1 MAWRPTQYLLEG
13 ELDNTMPGKVTGWMR
28 FAGMKDKV
36 TFDLKGDF
44 HRDIRGAKI
53 HLVGEGREDDPE
65 AAGYFEGFAQHQ
77 WGKVGD
83 ITAGLPPQD
92 YVAYL
97 YVEWYSDENGRV
109 CLEMDAQQVQV
120 IGTPLPASQ
129 SQPLSRQEQAR
140 NMAKFLGS
148 LSQAIGVPAV
158 VGPGRPIVSDPA
170 FSHWVIVEGQ
180 VVGEARAVQPA
191 GSGLSFAYV
200 RLFDMPEMAESGSI
214 ESVHLQP
221 KSAVSAKAKEA
232 SS

>member
-13 ELDNTMPGKVTGWMR
+13 ELDNTTPGKVTGWLR
-28 FAGMKDKV
+28 FAGMKDKI
-36 TFDLKGDF
+36 TFDLEGDF

-53 HLVGEGREDDPE
+53 HLTGDGREDDPA
-65 AAGYFEGFAQHQ
+65 AAGFFDGFAQHQ
-77 WGKVGD
+77 KGKAGD

-92 YVAYL
+92 YVAYP
-97 YVEWYSDENGRV
+97 YIEWYDHENGRV
-109 CLEMDAQQVQV
+109 CLELDAQQVQV
-120 IGTPLPASQ
+120 IGTPIPVEESP
-129 SQPLSRQEQAR
+129 PLSRQEQAR
-140 NMAKFLGS
+140 NMAEFLGS
-148 LSQAIGVPAV
+148 LSQAVGVPAVV

-214 ESVHLQP
+214 ESAHLQP
-221 KSAVSAKAKEA
+221 KSAAPAKAVL
-232 SS
+232 S